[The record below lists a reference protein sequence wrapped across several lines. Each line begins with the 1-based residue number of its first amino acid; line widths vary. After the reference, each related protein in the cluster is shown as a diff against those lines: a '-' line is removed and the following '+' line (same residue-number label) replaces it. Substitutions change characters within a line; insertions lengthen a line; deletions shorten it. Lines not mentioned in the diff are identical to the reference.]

1 MSKNN
6 IFSQNKKILFFED
19 TTLESTEINVK
30 TKTHIVLKSYTSIYY
45 NAMDQNMKNLQFVAE
60 GSVTYGNSLSVRN
73 APFFFLCIHFS
84 SFSPKNSVFPLR
96 KYVEL
101 DN

>member
-19 TTLESTEINVK
+19 TTLESTEIDVK
-30 TKTHIVLKSYTSIYY
+30 TKTHIVLRSYTSIYY

-84 SFSPKNSVFPLR
+84 SFSPKKSAFLLK
-96 KYVEL
+96 KYVEFG
-101 DN
+101 N